1 MWTKFCNSVATKKN
15 LYNWSEE
22 LVHLSSSVI
31 QNVWSI
37 SSVTL
42 IRLTDRQM
50 RAQRR
55 CFATFLLRTRL
66 RFLRTSRL
74 IETRRCNQVS
84 TFFGEKVFPTFWPT
98 LSSDMLH
105 DKRLA
110 VLHIYCLIR
119 SPFDILIMLP
129 TPLCGVYPLNY
140 ISWISIRHLLVI
152 KDGVLRRLL
161 ELHENGNVLETTLNQ
176 LYEGTCVSLIIQS
189 ID

>member
-1 MWTKFCNSVATKKN
+1 MYGASAPWP
-15 LYNWSEE
+15 LYAS
-22 LVHLSSSVI
+22 
-31 QNVWSI
+31 Q
-37 SSVTL
+37 
-42 IRLTDRQM
+42 TDRWELRDDVLQLSCCE
-50 RAQRR
+50 RASGFCGPHVLSRPDVV
-55 CFATFLLRTRL
+55 TKSLHFL
-66 RFLRTSRL
+66 
-74 IETRRCNQVS
+74 
-84 TFFGEKVFPTFWPT
+84 GEKVFPTFWPT

-129 TPLCGVYPLNY
+129 TPLCGMHPLNY